1 MAKYWDVFR
10 GYQLVGALALSV
22 IAPLTLLGCKG
33 ESNSQSKSLNN
44 FARNSGDVA
53 RNVCTGNYQ
62 MVAGIQA
69 EWDHVDFTRAA
80 EAEVPKLKN
89 ALKQSLSAVPS
100 NLQELFFGLGG
111 KIVFSPNLSEPAKSS
126 SDLTCDR
133 SGEKAKFAGEG
144 TSQIEAC
151 WTIDPRTSDVV
162 ILMNPK
168 EESVHH
174 ATVRI
179 FGYILS
185 QVLTKVGVD
194 EKKEVLVPQKDVMFE
209 QLMGDIATAVIA
221 DIKRPG
227 SKYTM
232 KVNESLARSE
242 EFKYFAFA
250 ESFDSYYCNA
260 ALRQTMAKKDE
271 FPQTYALFEHMDR
284 ELRKVQVSGNA
295 TTDNTDASFS
305 LAGDGEQI
313 GEDGAFDLR
322 FFGGGLFRAIGGA
335 GRFLGGGLL
344 KGVGAIGKGVAG
356 LGRGIFRGGAALV
369 RGGGRV
375 LGGAARGIGAL
386 LGGGGGGGII
396 GNLLPMAQQIMGM
409 IGPPPG
415 K

>member
-1 MAKYWDVFR
+1 MAKFCDVFR
-10 GYQLVGALALSV
+10 GYQLVGVLALSV

-33 ESNSQSKSLNN
+33 ESNSQTKSLNN

-53 RNVCTGNYQ
+53 RNVCSGNYQ

-69 EWDHVDFTRAA
+69 EWDHVDFSRAD

-89 ALKQSLSAVPS
+89 ALKKSLSAVPS

-151 WTIDPRTSDVV
+151 WTVDPRTSDVV

-194 EKKEVLVPQKDVMFE
+194 EKENVLVAQKDGAFE
-209 QLMGDIATAVIA
+209 MLLGDIATAVIS
-221 DIKRPG
+221 DVKRPG
-227 SKYTM
+227 SKYTL
-232 KVNESLARSE
+232 KLNESLTRSP

-250 ESFDSYYCNA
+250 ESFDSFYCNA
-260 ALRQTMAKKDE
+260 ALRRSMAQKDE
-271 FPQTYALFEHMDR
+271 FPQTYALFERMDR

-295 TTDNTDASFS
+295 TRDNTDAGFS

-313 GEDGAFDLR
+313 GEDGAFNL
-322 FFGGGLFRAIGGA
+322 GILGGLFRGIGGV

-344 KGVGAIGKGVAG
+344 KGIGAAGRGVAG
-356 LGRGIFRGGAALV
+356 LARGAFQGGRAILGGGARL
-369 RGGGRV
+369 
-375 LGGAARGIGAL
+375 LGGAARGIGGL
-386 LGGGGGGGII
+386 LGGAGGGIINTIMSLFGGGGG
-396 GNLLPMAQQIMGM
+396 
-409 IGPPPG
+409 
-415 K
+415 